1 MPGGIV
7 LTALA
12 NTSDGNS
19 DCARR
24 AWHGSWTDYGQRGCY
39 KLPRQVSTDK
49 RACNDWSSQLPC
61 GRVGNYPATGL
72 WESTATDPWLRESKQ
87 TLPNLRT
94 WAPCCVLCLITSAA
108 IRADLTRVFRVG
120 HSIMDGFGRQL
131 AGISNTL
138 SNIAAIGSGF
148 DSHRPLHKP

>member
-1 MPGGIV
+1 MNLQGEKTSRASQQDMGWRAQRTCSLLPVAGKV
-7 LTALA
+7 FLLT
-12 NTSDGNS
+12 
-19 DCARR
+19 
-24 AWHGSWTDYGQRGCY
+24 
-39 KLPRQVSTDK
+39 LPFIE

-108 IRADLTRVFRVG
+108 IRADLIRVFRVG
-120 HSIMDGFGRQL
+120 HSIMDGFRRQL
-131 AGISNTL
+131 AGIPNTL
-138 SNIAAIGSGF
+138 INIAKIVSGF
-148 DSHRPLHKP
+148 DSHRPLHKPS